1 MTRGDD
7 IDGAG
12 WAAGLD
18 RLIEIHSHEDN
29 ISPKVSIIFNE
40 KNRKNAFIFAN
51 KIRSSKKIRGYVEFL
66 YELSEDK
73 QLKKAN
79 KVKSQNIIFIENDSN
94 IKILNKK
101 TNKSIKI
108 SINDLEKIID
118 NINDN

>member
-1 MTRGDD
+1 M
-7 IDGAG
+7 
-12 WAAGLD
+12 
-18 RLIEIHSHEDN
+18 
-29 ISPKVSIIFNE
+29 
-40 KNRKNAFIFAN
+40 
-51 KIRSSKKIRGYVEFL
+51 EFL